1 MYTQVDV
8 KEIIEYAM
16 LRGIRVIPEYDTP
29 GMTQGLNATE
39 FEVLLNKEADRTLLH
54 SPLWLLSLY

>member
-1 MYTQVDV
+1 VYTQVDV

-29 GMTQGLNATE
+29 GMTQWLKATE

-54 SPLWLLSLY
+54 SPL

>member
-54 SPLWLLSLY
+54 SPL